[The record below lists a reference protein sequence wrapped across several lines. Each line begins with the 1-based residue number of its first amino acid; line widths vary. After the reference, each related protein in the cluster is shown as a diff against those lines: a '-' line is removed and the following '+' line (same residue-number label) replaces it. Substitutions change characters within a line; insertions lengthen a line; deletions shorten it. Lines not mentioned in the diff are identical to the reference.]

1 MFLLVKHVIIYKYTS
16 VQKTKNKRNKRNKI
30 SVYIYIMSILHK
42 GVYHGGVSQRNRGIS
57 SWQAVY
63 NMIKLPGASLSKISY
78 SSLTGFIFR
87 LDVPNIESN
96 AEFYGL
102 NDQKTAL
109 TKPIYNIVFKLAIIS
124 DDDNDI
130 LDPLS
135 ITGKNRKFNKK
146 TENLESFRKEANTQQ
161 QIYIDTLSPNGN
173 PITLSIIDFS
183 YFDKRSTAVLLTE
196 LDTKH
201 NSSTVSEMLQY
212 IGLNIQNEQNEQHRL
227 KNRRLGMITM
237 ELAEPTYRELADLP
251 IGEDTYN
258 NGCKY
263 AIAQTLIL
271 FLKSKKLNFDSHAGN
286 VLASTTPSK
295 PGTVLIDFGR
305 VLDFNNRDIYD
316 QIKIDYN
323 QLTGHNYDDDFDKYK
338 SQDVTY
344 LYESQN
350 NPIKTVV
357 TKMANIIQF
366 LSYMDYIMNSINF
379 DMKDPYDRPQIITLL
394 QYLYGPSFSTNW
406 GWNNNRNYVSP
417 NWNITEDIKD
427 RYAAIIPIIRTL
439 TESSM
444 NQTVKI
450 SKSAIQKMVYDGKI
464 ATFNERI
471 NEYDRSNTIQSSM
484 TPVSPEV
491 MERSGRTSSDNE
503 QDDESFLKQCWGKLC
518 GKEKKEGGRKTY
530 RKNKRR
536 FVHKKIITRQ
546 KKSNKQ
552 RRSSKNKRRFVHKKI
567 NTRRKKSNKQRR
579 TSKQKRK

>member
-1 MFLLVKHVIIYKYTS
+1 
-16 VQKTKNKRNKRNKI
+16 
-30 SVYIYIMSILHK
+30 MSILHK
-42 GVYHGGVSQRNRGIS
+42 DVYHGGVSQRNSEIS
-57 SWQAVY
+57 SWEAVY
-63 NMIKLPGASLSKISY
+63 NMIRLPGATLSKISY

-87 LDVPNIESN
+87 LDIPKDKKNV
-96 AEFYGL
+96 EFYGL
-102 NDQKTAL
+102 NDDKTAL
-109 TKPIYNIVFKLAIIS
+109 TKPIYSIVFKLAIIS
-124 DDDNDI
+124 DYDDHDKLN
-130 LDPLS
+130 PLF
-135 ITGKNRKFNKK
+135 ITAENQSFKK
-146 TENLESFRKEANTQQ
+146 ETENLESFRKEANTQQ

-196 LDTKH
+196 LNTKH
-201 NSSTVSEMLQY
+201 KSRTVSEMLRY
-212 IGLNIQNEQNEQHRL
+212 IGLNIQNEQNEQNEQHRL

-286 VLASTTPSK
+286 VLASTDPNT

-305 VLDFNNRDIYD
+305 VLDFKNDIFE
-316 QIKIDYN
+316 QIKIYYN
-323 QLTGHNYDDDFDKYK
+323 QLTGHNYDVDFDKYK

-350 NPIKTVV
+350 NPIETVV

-379 DMKDPYDRPQIITLL
+379 DMKGPYDRPQLIRLL
-394 QYLYGPSFSTNW
+394 QYLYGPSFRTNW

-417 NWNITEDIKD
+417 DWKLTQEIID
-427 RYAAIIPIIRTL
+427 RYTAIIPIIQSL
-439 TESSM
+439 TEAPT
-444 NQTVKI
+444 NQKSYV
-450 SKSAIQKMVYDGKI
+450 SKAAINSRVRAGVI
-464 ATFNERI
+464 ATFNKESI

-491 MERSGRTSSDNE
+491 MERSGRTSSDNKK
-503 QDDESFLKQCWGKLC
+503 DNKSFFEQCWGKFC
-518 GKEKKEGGRKTY
+518 DKKKKEGGRKTY